1 MRVIALTPEFEIE
14 GFDCGDSDLNDIPF
28 YKKNGFKL
36 LSQKEEGDTVLRAY
50 HLERFGGVPSGFMNR
65 E

>member
-50 HLERFGGVPSGFMNR
+50 PP
-65 E
+65 